1 MLVFVC
7 VGLIEIETLREMR
20 KTVYLPTISH
30 VEYYGSQ
37 LEFTFHASIELSEE
51 SSSAVVCRLFCRVT
65 STSREANNKGTKVK
79 GELMIRRIEFNCYVS
94 RLW

>member
-7 VGLIEIETLREMR
+7 VGLIEIERLREMR
-20 KTVYLPTISH
+20 KTVDLPSPPFH

-65 STSREANNKGTKVK
+65 STSREANNKGTKV
-79 GELMIRRIEFNCYVS
+79 S
-94 RLW
+94 